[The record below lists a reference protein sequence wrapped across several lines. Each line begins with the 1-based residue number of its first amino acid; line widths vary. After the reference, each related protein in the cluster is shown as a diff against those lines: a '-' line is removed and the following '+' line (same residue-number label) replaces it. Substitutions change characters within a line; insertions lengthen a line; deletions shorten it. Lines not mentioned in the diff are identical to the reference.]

1 MWLSIARG
9 SRRSSR
15 EVGKRR
21 LERIPVAEAQRD
33 LRDKFR
39 FRGTRSRAW
48 GIRFALEEPRQTNVD
63 ERFAWN
69 TRIIR
74 NPANPIDSPELGV
87 IRKGVDGVNS
97 FSHWPI

>member
-1 MWLSIARG
+1 LSIARG

-63 ERFAWN
+63 ERFALEHSHY
-69 TRIIR
+69 TQRR
-74 NPANPIDSPELGV
+74 QSIDSPELGV